1 MMSANSSS
9 EKHSVSFLH
18 LMRENLRR
26 RIWSVALCSL
36 LFFFMFPITMLLQ
49 VSHYLDASNFV
60 SLTDPAP
67 AMEHAKQQVFLN
79 FIGWVETDDPFLSF
93 ILLCLAVV
101 IAASA
106 FSWLH
111 NSRKTDFYHSLPVS
125 RARLFHAVNLNSLLI
140 VGVPY
145 LIMSLLAAAITQTSS
160 GHSGCF
166 LAAFLGYLGHMA
178 FFLLGYMT
186 VVLAMMLTGNV
197 FVGLLGTGTFLLW
210 GPCLVGLVFGLMNRY
225 FYTFCDSEEMIQW
238 FMQRSSAFLWM
249 FPFSED
255 AAVSA
260 PVRAVSA
267 LAASAVLMIIDLR
280 LYFRRRSESA
290 GHAMAFG
297 ITEAPIKLMI
307 IVPIAIGCGLIF
319 HELMESD
326 AWALF
331 AIVCALL
338 IGGCIIE
345 IIFRFDFRQ
354 LFAHKS
360 HLLIGLLLSLGIFAF
375 FRFDLAGYDRY
386 LPDRSKLSSAGVV
399 SDIYD
404 NIWNYNHRF
413 ELHDDGDTVYLS
425 QVDNEPTP
433 KVLRRMELHDLDTV
447 YALAGEG
454 IAEAAMQRD
463 IPFGKNRFIT
473 EESRDTDVRTC
484 KVYISWHFANGRQVL
499 RQYTVNA
506 AKLHNDLDRLHDSAD
521 YKNAFYPVF
530 SVTADDLA
538 GINYQDIDN
547 TAHIRFSSDADMKEL
562 LQTYQEEFGALTAE
576 DRREEM
582 PIGALQFKTHEFQHM
597 VDRLRETKGYIGML
611 SDYHFYPVYPSFSG
625 TLAMLEKCGITL
637 NSALDPDRIES
648 LVINDNR
655 SFDGDPS
662 WEEVES
668 KRKTPLV
675 IRDKEQIREVLAHSF
690 INGLNC
696 ENRLGPVYYGLD
708 VSVRAALEESEAGN
722 DPDALDSAD
731 AGNDADAAD
740 PDIANGHGDLYTAAY
755 ENSGSIDFYSY
766 SLSLDAANIPGL
778 IRDYFELTDDDI
790 RRDTVQSY

>member
-9 EKHSVSFLH
+9 KNSVSFLH
-18 LMRENLRR
+18 LMKENLRR

-36 LFFFMFPITMLLQ
+36 LFFFMFPIMMLLQ

-60 SLTDPAP
+60 SLADPEP
-67 AMEHAKQQVFLN
+67 AMEHARHQVFSN

-93 ILLCLAVV
+93 IILCLAVV

-125 RARLFHAVNLNSLLI
+125 RAHLFHAVNLNSLLI

-145 LIMSLLAAAITQTSS
+145 LIMSLLSAAITQTTT
-160 GHSGCF
+160 GCSGCY

-178 FFLLGYMT
+178 FFLLSYMT

-197 FVGLLGTGTFLLW
+197 FVGLLGTGTFLMW
-210 GPCLVGLVFGLMNRY
+210 GPCLVGLVFGLMNKY
-225 FYTFCDSEEMIQW
+225 LYTFCDYEEMIQW

-249 FPFSED
+249 IPFSGN

-260 PVRAVSA
+260 PVRAAAA
-267 LAASAVLMIIDLR
+267 LAASVVLMLVDLW
-280 LYFRRRSESA
+280 LYFRRRSEAA

-297 ITEAPIKLMI
+297 ITEAPVKLMI

-326 AWALF
+326 AWAVF
-331 AIVCALL
+331 GIVCALL
-338 IGGCIIE
+338 IGGCIME

-386 LPDRSKLSSAGVV
+386 LPDRAKLSSAGVV
-399 SDIYD
+399 TDIYD

-413 ELHDDGDTVYLS
+413 ELHDDGDSVYVN
-425 QVDNEPTP
+425 QVDDEPTP
-433 KVLRRMELHDLDTV
+433 KVLRRMELHDLNTV
-447 YALAGEG
+447 YALAEEG
-454 IAEAAMQRD
+454 IAEALQMRPGA
-463 IPFGKNRFIT
+463 FGINNST
-473 EESRDTDVRTC
+473 TDSGDTDARTC
-484 KVYISWHFANGRQVL
+484 KVYISWHFANGKQVL
-499 RQYTVNA
+499 RQYTVNTA
-506 AKLHNDLDRLHDSAD
+506 PLHNDLDRLHESAD
-521 YKNAFYPVF
+521 YKKAFYPIF

-538 GINYQDIDN
+538 GVNYQDIDN
-547 TAHIRFSSDADMKEL
+547 TDHIRFPSDTDMKEL
-562 LQTYQEEFGALTAE
+562 LLTYQKEFGALTAD
-576 DRREEM
+576 DRRREM
-582 PIGALQFKTHEFQHM
+582 PVGALQFKTHEFQHM

-611 SDYHFYPVYPSFSG
+611 SDYHFYPVYPSFTG
-625 TLAMLEKCGITL
+625 TLALLERCGITL
-637 NSALDPDRIES
+637 NRTLDPDSIES
-648 LVINDNR
+648 LVISDNR
-655 SFDGDPS
+655 SFDGDPD
-662 WEEVES
+662 WEETES
-668 KRKTPLV
+668 KRRPPLV
-675 IRDKEQIREVLAHSF
+675 IRDREQIREVLAHTF

-708 VSVRAALEESEAGN
+708 VSVRATSREGEAQVGENAAGN
-722 DPDALDSAD
+722 AD
-731 AGNDADAAD
+731 ARD
-740 PDIANGHGDLYTAAY
+740 PDIANGRADLYTAAY
-755 ENSGSIDFYSY
+755 ENGASIDFYSY
-766 SLSLDAANIPGL
+766 SLSLDAANIPDI
-778 IRDYFELTDDDI
+778 IRDYFGLTDDDI
-790 RRDTVQSY
+790 RRDSFQSY

>member
-26 RIWSVALCSL
+26 RIWSVALSSL
-36 LFFFMFPITMLLQ
+36 LFFFMFPIIMMLQ

-67 AMEHAKQQVFLN
+67 AMEHAKQQVFSN

-145 LIMSLLAAAITQTSS
+145 LIMSLLAAAITQTST

-166 LAAFLGYLGHMA
+166 IAALLGYLGHMA

-186 VVLAMMLTGNV
+186 VVLAMMLTGYV
-197 FVGLLGTGTFLLW
+197 FVGLLGTGTFFIW
-210 GPCLVGLVFGLMNRY
+210 GPCFVALVFGLMNRY
-225 FYTFCDSEEMIQW
+225 LYTFCDSEEMIQW
-238 FMQRSSAFLWM
+238 FMHRSSAFLWM
-249 FPFSED
+249 FPFSGE

-260 PVRAVSA
+260 PVRAAAA
-267 LAASAVLMIIDLR
+267 LAASAALMIIDLL
-280 LYFRRRSESA
+280 LYFKRRSESA

-297 ITEAPIKLMI
+297 VTEAPVKLMI
-307 IVPIAIGCGLIF
+307 IVPISIGCGLIF
-319 HELMESD
+319 QELMESD
-326 AWALF
+326 AWTVF

-338 IGGCIIE
+338 IGGCIME

-386 LPDRSKLSSAGVV
+386 LPDRTKLSSAGVV
-399 SDIYD
+399 TDIYD

-413 ELHDDGDTVYLS
+413 ELHDDGDNVYLS

-447 YALAGEG
+447 YAIAGEG
-454 IAEAAMQRD
+454 IAEAAQMR
-463 IPFGKNRFIT
+463 PGAFGINKVTTDSGNT
-473 EESRDTDVRTC
+473 DTQTC

-506 AKLHNDLDRLHDSAD
+506 AKLHSDLDRLHDSAD
-521 YKNAFYPVF
+521 HKKAFYPIF

-538 GINYQDIDN
+538 GVNYQDIDN
-547 TAHIRFSSDADMKEL
+547 TDHIRFPSDAAMKEL
-562 LQTYQEEFGALTAE
+562 LLTYQEEFGALTTE
-576 DRREEM
+576 DRRTEM

-611 SDYHFYPVYPSFSG
+611 SDYHFYPVYPSFVG
-625 TLAMLEKCGITL
+625 TLALLERCGITL
-637 NSALDPDRIES
+637 NRTLDPDRIES

-668 KRKTPLV
+668 KRRSPLV

-690 INGLNC
+690 VNGLNC

-708 VSVRAALEESEAGN
+708 ISIRAAFEESEAQ
-722 DPDALDSAD
+722 DSAD
-731 AGNDADAAD
+731 TSDNSDAVD
-740 PDIANGHGDLYTAAY
+740 PDIADAHSDLYTATY
-755 ENSGSIDFYSY
+755 ESSGNIDFYSY
-766 SLSLDAANIPGL
+766 SLSLDAANIPDF

-790 RRDTVQSY
+790 RRDSFQSY